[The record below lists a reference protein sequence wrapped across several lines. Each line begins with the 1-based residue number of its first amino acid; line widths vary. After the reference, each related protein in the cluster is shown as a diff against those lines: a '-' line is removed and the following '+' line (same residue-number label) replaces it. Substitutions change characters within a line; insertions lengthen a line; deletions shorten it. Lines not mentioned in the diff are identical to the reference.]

1 MLSLIISLIP
11 FFLIAFYFLYLK
23 SKGGMKS
30 YANSMSNKKLGIIC
44 YECSYDLSQE
54 CSDKIFT
61 QSGAPFLKPNHHIRI
76 CKSCE
81 RDRKVKSLI
90 NPLKSSYYK
99 FDTIFF
105 DTKFEKYLFIILMS
119 AISLIFLQLILSIFK
134 VASSSIPTN
143 TLLTIYW
150 VFMIYRVKIVM
161 KGYKK

>member
-11 FFLIAFYFLYLK
+11 FFLIAFYFIYLK

-44 YECSYDLSQE
+44 YECSYDISHE
-54 CSDKIFT
+54 YSDKIFT
-61 QSGAPFLKPNHHIRI
+61 PTQDIRI

-81 RDRKVKSLI
+81 RDRKIKSLT

-99 FDTIFF
+99 FDRIFF
-105 DTKFEKYLFIILMS
+105 DKKFEKYLFILLVS
-119 AISLIFLQLILSIFK
+119 AISLIVIQLILSIFK
-134 VASSSIPTN
+134 VTNSSMPTN
-143 TLLTIYW
+143 ILLTIYW
-150 VFMIYRVKIVM
+150 IFMIYRIKIVM